1 MERSTIV
8 RVHDGLH
15 ARPATRFVKLA
26 KSFESDI
33 ELVKDDRSVSAKSS
47 VKLMLLGVK
56 ENEEIT
62 VRATGADAIEAIEA
76 LIGYLENPHAGIEDD
91 GAVQPPKPDA
101 GKPAQSSSVPCVA
114 IIGPQIANGTISPA
128 MALPAL
134 FAYNTQ
140 VGCDFVPVGL
150 ALGEAKPKTI
160 EIGVPAVLI
169 SRQIMGPV
177 SVLIAWVVSLIVF

>member
-33 ELVKDDRSVSAKSS
+33 ELIKADKSVSAKSS

-76 LIGYLENPHAGIEDD
+76 LIGYLENPRSGTEEEGAPSVETKSAEPTSKPQTALYSDEAKAAGNMRGVAASE
-91 GAVQPPKPDA
+91 G
-101 GKPAQSSSVPCVA
+101 VA
-114 IIGPQIANGTISPA
+114 IGPAFGFFPAEIKHENRLLGAGEIS
-128 MALPAL
+128 MRSH
-134 FAYNTQ
+134 
-140 VGCDFVPVGL
+140 G
-150 ALGEAKPKTI
+150 
-160 EIGVPAVLI
+160 
-169 SRQIMGPV
+169 
-177 SVLIAWVVSLIVF
+177 